1 MHLTV
6 GLHVGGQRSAA
17 ERIPAVA
24 PRTVVDGENTPTF
37 PCVYEPRETM
47 ENEQMVLSTHYLT
60 FYISNSRPPI
70 PSVHCTF
77 RPPARPSSIHLV
89 PPPLCAIVRIR
100 LQCSDF
106 QFTRA
111 LSASLFTV
119 RHSGCGVRARSRRGF
134 APSAYTLLVDS

>member
-24 PRTVVDGENTPTF
+24 PRTVVDGENPPTF

-60 FYISNSRPPI
+60 FYISNYI
-70 PSVHCTF
+70 TY
-77 RPPARPSSIHLV
+77 
-89 PPPLCAIVRIR
+89 
-100 LQCSDF
+100 D
-106 QFTRA
+106 
-111 LSASLFTV
+111 
-119 RHSGCGVRARSRRGF
+119 GF
-134 APSAYTLLVDS
+134 